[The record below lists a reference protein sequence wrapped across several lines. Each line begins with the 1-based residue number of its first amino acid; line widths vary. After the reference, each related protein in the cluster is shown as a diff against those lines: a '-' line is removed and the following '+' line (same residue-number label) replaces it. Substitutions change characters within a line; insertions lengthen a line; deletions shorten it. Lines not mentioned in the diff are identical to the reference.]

1 MIEMTEQ
8 LSEHVSVTR
17 ACEALGVP
25 RSALYC
31 SRQPARPTGQPAA
44 RSRPSPSRALSVA
57 EKAEVQTLLNS
68 ERFQDCAPREEV
80 YATLLDEG
88 QYHCFGCSLGRC

>member
-25 RSALYC
+25 RSALYR
-31 SRQPARPTGQPAA
+31 SRQPAA

-68 ERFQDCAPREEV
+68 ERFQDCAPREV